1 MREGQP
7 NKGGTPFRYA
17 SAARVSVADAG
28 DCFTAKPALLLHEE
42 RHGDRIFGREGG
54 QAACSLLAFTPMATA
69 ETGGQEGFDATHGE
83 GALCIAIQIRLSMRA
98 NPIDVAAP

>member
-54 QAACSLLAFTPMATA
+54 QAACSLLAFTPMAA
-69 ETGGQEGFDATHGE
+69 KKGSMQHIGSERP
-83 GALCIAIQIRLSMRA
+83 ALQFKFG
-98 NPIDVAAP
+98 

>member
-7 NKGGTPFRYA
+7 SKGGTPFRYA
-17 SAARVSVADAG
+17 SAVRVSVADAG
-28 DCFTAKPALLLHEE
+28 DSFAAEPALHEE

-83 GALCIAIQIRLSMRA
+83 RSALQFKFG
-98 NPIDVAAP
+98 